1 MDDQRNGDIYQAAT
15 NPVLA
20 VRLSG
25 APRFPR
31 PGYPEVLE
39 WITAPALDIW
49 SLQEAVYEAIR
60 SLPERLQDVIMAR
73 FAEETTLK
81 DYGERIGRSKER
93 VRQLEAKALRYMR
106 HRLGGETLI
115 ALGAATEVVPL
126 PGSAL
131 DPDWVDTRQAAEL
144 TGYSRPH
151 IRWICR
157 QGYVV
162 CQINPLKRDRYQI
175 SKASLKAYVESRP
188 KDGRKKGKW
197 YGSTEVNDH
206 A

>member
-1 MDDQRNGDIYQAAT
+1 MDDKNRNGDIYQAAT

-39 WITAPALDIW
+39 WVKAPALDQW
-49 SLQEAVYEAIR
+49 ALQEAVYEAIKG
-60 SLPERLQDVIMAR
+60 LDDRLLDVILAR
-73 FAEETTLK
+73 YAQEMTLEA
-81 DYGERIGRSKER
+81 YGEQIQRTKER
-93 VRQLEAKALRYMR
+93 VRQLEAKALMR
-106 HRLGGETLI
+106 MRRLLGEEVLI

-131 DPDWVDTRQAAEL
+131 DPDWVDTRQAVEL
-144 TGYSRPH
+144 TGYTRQH
-151 IRWICR
+151 LRYLCR
-157 QGYVV
+157 KGFVV

-175 SKASLKAYVESRP
+175 SKASLRAYVEARP
-188 KDGRKKGKW
+188 SDGRKKGEWKEDQN
-197 YGSTEVNDH
+197 G
-206 A
+206 

>member
-1 MDDQRNGDIYQAAT
+1 MDNENRNGDIYQAAT

-49 SLQEAVYEAIR
+49 SLQEAVYEAIKG
-60 SLPERLQDVIMAR
+60 LDDRLLDVILAR
-73 FAEETTLK
+73 FAQEVTLEN
-81 DYGERIGRSKER
+81 YGARIGRTRER
-93 VRQLEAKALRYMR
+93 VRQLEARALRKLRYA
-106 HRLGGETLI
+106 LGGGTLI
-115 ALGAATEVVPL
+115 ALGAATEVIPL

-131 DPDWVDTRQAAEL
+131 DPDWVDTRQAVEL
-144 TGYSRPH
+144 TGYTRQH
-151 IRWICR
+151 LRYLCR
-157 QGYVV
+157 KGFVV

-175 SKASLKAYVESRP
+175 SKASLRAYVEARP
-188 KDGRKKGKW
+188 SDGRKKGEWKEDQN
-197 YGSTEVNDH
+197 G
-206 A
+206 